1 MLYANNEWKLGAWRT
16 NTRLSVMASS
26 SSSAADAARSD
37 ARKRRRVAP
46 MTQVAVVPG
55 RRVGTYQEPDHAAG
69 EAAWPGKQPATK
81 QLSLFETTTT
91 FAKVKDDASQERLVD
106 LMPSPEQT
114 RERLVDL
121 MPSPEQTRVVQTTL
135 TTFSGFGSLST
146 SSASGSTDDA
156 SSSDDGSRP
165 WDVCDGKRC

>member
-1 MLYANNEWKLGAWRT
+1 
-16 NTRLSVMASS
+16 MA

-81 QLSLFETTTT
+81 QLSLFETT
-91 FAKVKDDASQERLVD
+91 FAKVKDEASQ
-106 LMPSPEQT
+106 
-114 RERLVDL
+114 ERLVDL

-165 WDVCDGKRC
+165 WDV

>member
-1 MLYANNEWKLGAWRT
+1 
-16 NTRLSVMASS
+16 MASS

-55 RRVGTYQEPDHAAG
+55 RRVGTYHEPDHAAG

-81 QLSLFETTTT
+81 QLSLFETTT
-91 FAKVKDDASQERLVD
+91 FAKVKDEASQ
-106 LMPSPEQT
+106 
-114 RERLVDL
+114 ERLVDL

-135 TTFSGFGSLST
+135 TTFAGFGSLST
-146 SSASGSTDDA
+146 SSASGSTEDA

>member
-1 MLYANNEWKLGAWRT
+1 M
-16 NTRLSVMASS
+16 RLENKHPSVMASS

-81 QLSLFETTTT
+81 QLSLFETTT
-91 FAKVKDDASQERLVD
+91 FAKVKDEALQ
-106 LMPSPEQT
+106 
-114 RERLVDL
+114 ERLVDL

-165 WDVCDGKRC
+165 